1 MGRFG
6 DFFRMGPYRADH
18 FPALRAAV
26 GIAVPL
32 LVLLILDRPD
42 LSLYAVFGA
51 FSGVYGRMSGYRER
65 LFQQSQAALI
75 MLATV
80 FVALWLGRLA
90 PGPWTLVLLTALAA
104 AAATVLA
111 TLLRFGPVGGFF
123 AIFAFAAIS
132 HSPPSATIWQPLL
145 ANAGASLLA
154 VLLGLCGLLFRPGDR
169 PWQTAAAVRPID
181 GRHLGMQALR
191 YLLAVALAGAVS
203 TLLGLGHSYWAMVS
217 AAVVMM
223 GADRWGRMVR
233 GVHRVVGTFGGLLIF
248 WALSQFQMQPWQVLL
263 LLVALQFMAEFLIVR
278 QYGLAMLFITPLALT
293 MMNLVPGATPGSLIT
308 DRALETLLG
317 VLAGLLVA
325 WSIHEPTLRRLKN
338 QVQRG

>member
-1 MGRFG
+1 
-6 DFFRMGPYRADH
+6 MGPYRADH

-132 HSPPSATIWQPLL
+132 HSPGTVP
-145 ANAGASLLA
+145 GR
-154 VLLGLCGLLFRPGDR
+154 RPR
-169 PWQTAAAVRPID
+169 QF
-181 GRHLGMQALR
+181 GR
-191 YLLAVALAGAVS
+191 S
-203 TLLGLGHSYWAMVS
+203 
-217 AAVVMM
+217 M
-223 GADRWGRMVR
+223 GATWACKRCAIYWRWHWPARSRPCWGWGTATGR
-233 GVHRVVGTFGGLLIF
+233 
-248 WALSQFQMQPWQVLL
+248 
-263 LLVALQFMAEFLIVR
+263 
-278 QYGLAMLFITPLALT
+278 
-293 MMNLVPGATPGSLIT
+293 
-308 DRALETLLG
+308 
-317 VLAGLLVA
+317 
-325 WSIHEPTLRRLKN
+325 WSAP
-338 QVQRG
+338 QS